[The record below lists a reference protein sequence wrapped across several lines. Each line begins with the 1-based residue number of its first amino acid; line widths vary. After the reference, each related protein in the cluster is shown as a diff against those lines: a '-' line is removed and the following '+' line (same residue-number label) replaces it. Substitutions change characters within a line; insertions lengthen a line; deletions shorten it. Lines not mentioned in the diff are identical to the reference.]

1 MKLLHQKM
9 EKSGN
14 SSYLSSVEEGVQMV
28 LNSGTR
34 VVFAGRETLY
44 FNMKKYGIKNF
55 QLSEKLYTRYSALT
69 LQKGC
74 LFLDSLNL
82 KWALFVSLK
91 KSLKIQSNQTC
102 KISNGA
108 NSFPKA

>member
-1 MKLLHQKM
+1 MELVYKKM
-9 EKSGN
+9 NITGN
-14 SSYLSSVEEGVQMV
+14 SSYLSTVEEGVQLI

-34 VVFAGRETLY
+34 VVFGGRETLY

-55 QLSEKLYTRYSALT
+55 QLSEKLYTRYSAFT

-82 KWALFVSLK
+82 K
-91 KSLKIQSNQTC
+91 
-102 KISNGA
+102 
-108 NSFPKA
+108 